1 MILPVQV
8 LITPD
13 TIRPTAEG
21 AAGLVS
27 RLLEIQAAH
36 ARAAKEIADIK
47 EQLSKLPAGR
57 YPGTNSGEAITVVGE
72 TKSLKPN
79 ESQVEAARK
88 ICGVHADVLFK
99 RTEKVAYKPV
109 ESMREIAQ
117 VLLKPRR
124 YEQLLALCEVP
135 VEAYVRQ

>member
-1 MILPVQV
+1 MPTIPVEV
-8 LITPD
+8 LISPAPQAAD
-13 TIRPTAEG
+13 T
-21 AAGLVS
+21 AALVS
-27 RLLEIQAAH
+27 RLIEAQGVH
-36 ARAAKEIADIK
+36 ARAAKIIADTK
-47 EQLSKLPAGR
+47 EQLAKLKAGR
-57 YPGTNSGEAITVVGE
+57 YPGTLPGEVVTVVAE
-72 TKSLKPN
+72 TKSLRPN
-79 ESQVEAARK
+79 DAQIEAARK

-99 RTEKVAYKPV
+99 RTEKVSFKPV